1 MYMNDFMEG
10 AKPEFSV
17 FANQKRK
24 ISDQRKE
31 APTSHLVFCAYL
43 EKKSRR
49 ALMQVKKRIKKEV
62 QGRKVS
68 HGFPSR
74 SLWEAM
80 AMLRGVK
87 VWRKPKRARLH

>member
-10 AKPEFSV
+10 AKSEFSV
-17 FANQKRK
+17 FASQKRK

-49 ALMQVKKRIKKEV
+49 ALIQVKKRIKKEV
-62 QGRKVS
+62 QGRKVRMDFRVARFGS
-68 HGFPSR
+68 NALSDV
-74 SLWEAM
+74 A
-80 AMLRGVK
+80 RGKGV
-87 VWRKPKRARLH
+87 AET